1 MMKGHR
7 QQEFILETQRQN
19 MPYCAIQNAVC
30 LLLLLALLVTNPA
43 HADTIAVPTRDGE
56 EIPVSI
62 HPAKGGRLFIWL
74 PSEAG
79 PQTADTTLAEQL
91 TRQGNE
97 VWRVDLLEAR
107 FLPLAD
113 SSLLQVPAPDIG
125 AVLNRALQTRD
136 KQIFIIANGRSAIP
150 LLRGVRDWQ
159 RDNNDTR
166 RFAGVIL
173 VSPKLFVETPEPG
186 EEARLLPIV
195 TASNVPMYWLQP
207 DQSPWYWKLP
217 QMISAL
223 ESGGSDVFVRVLHGV
238 RDRFYFRPD
247 ANTAENALREKL
259 PTLLISAA
267 TALSSVAH
275 KRRQAVTIAS
285 PSPAISAG
293 KKANT
298 LKAYK
303 GDPNAPPLRL
313 ENLSKK
319 IISLADYRG
328 RVVLVN
334 FWASW
339 CPPCVHEMPSMQ
351 RLADG
356 LSDKP
361 FEILAVNMA
370 ESPVVIR
377 EFLQTRVNVDFPIL
391 LDRDGAALKR
401 WQVFAFPTSFVIDKS
416 GRIRFG
422 LFGATEWDS
431 PEIVQKIQQ
440 LLRE

>member
-1 MMKGHR
+1 M
-7 QQEFILETQRQN
+7 
-19 MPYCAIQNAVC
+19 
-30 LLLLLALLVTNPA
+30 
-43 HADTIAVPTRDGE
+43 
-56 EIPVSI
+56 
-62 HPAKGGRLFIWL
+62 
-74 PSEAG
+74 
-79 PQTADTTLAEQL
+79 
-91 TRQGNE
+91 
-97 VWRVDLLEAR
+97 
-107 FLPLAD
+107 
-113 SSLLQVPAPDIG
+113 
-125 AVLNRALQTRD
+125 
-136 KQIFIIANGRSAIP
+136 
-150 LLRGVRDWQ
+150 
-159 RDNNDTR
+159 
-166 RFAGVIL
+166 
-173 VSPKLFVETPEPG
+173 
-186 EEARLLPIV
+186 
-195 TASNVPMYWLQP
+195 
-207 DQSPWYWKLP
+207 
-217 QMISAL
+217 
-223 ESGGSDVFVRVLHGV
+223 
-238 RDRFYFRPD
+238 
-247 ANTAENALREKL
+247 
-259 PTLLISAA
+259 
-267 TALSSVAH
+267 
-275 KRRQAVTIAS
+275 
-285 PSPAISAG
+285 
-293 KKANT
+293 
-298 LKAYK
+298 
-303 GDPNAPPLRL
+303 PPLRL